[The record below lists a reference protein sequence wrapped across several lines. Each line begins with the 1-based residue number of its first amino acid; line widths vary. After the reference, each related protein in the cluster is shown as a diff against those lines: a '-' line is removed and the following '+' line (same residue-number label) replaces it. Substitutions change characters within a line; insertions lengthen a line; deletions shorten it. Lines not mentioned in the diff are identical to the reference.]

1 MSRSECRTIILLKS
15 AAIINDVTFADQ
27 MGVEEK
33 LPLHIRA
40 TTFQWGRQ
48 TYVMGILNV
57 SPDSF
62 AGDGVTK
69 LSTALPLVRQMV
81 ADGADL
87 IDIGGES
94 TRPGSE
100 PISADEETVRVVP
113 VIEAIRRELDIPL
126 SVDTYK
132 YQVAHEAL
140 KAGADII
147 NDIWGLKQEPRLADL
162 AAEHGAGMVLMSNQ
176 RDISPRHDVVFDDI
190 VKVVT
195 EDLRKATH
203 EALERGVPST
213 QLIVDPGIGFG
224 KTQPQ
229 NLELLRR
236 MSELRELGFP
246 ILVGTSRKSV
256 LGHVLD
262 LPPSERLEATAATV
276 AICVTHGVD
285 IVRVHD
291 VREMWRVCK
300 VADAIA
306 RG

>member
-1 MSRSECRTIILLKS
+1 
-15 AAIINDVTFADQ
+15 VTFADQ

-33 LPLHIRA
+33 PPLHIRA
-40 TTFQWGRQ
+40 TTFQWGRR

-69 LSTALPLVRQMV
+69 LSTALPLARQMV

-100 PISADEETVRVVP
+100 PISADEETERVIP
-113 VIEAIRRELDIPL
+113 IIEAVRRELDIPL

-140 KAGADII
+140 EAGADII

-162 AAEHGAGMVLMSNQ
+162 AAEYGAGMVLMSNQ
-176 RDISPRHDVVFDDI
+176 RDVSPRHDVVFDDI
-190 VKVVT
+190 AMVVA
-195 EDLRKATH
+195 EDLRRATG

-213 QLIVDPGIGFG
+213 RLVVDPGIGFG

-236 MSELRELGFP
+236 TGELRELGFP

-256 LGHVLD
+256 LGYVLD

-276 AICVTHGVD
+276 AICVTQGVD

-291 VREMWRVCK
+291 VREMCRVCK
-300 VADAIA
+300 VADAIT
-306 RG
+306 RS